1 MPDTSSLGFHSL
13 WGTGWQQ
20 SKNPRSL
27 ERAMML
33 IYFRDRN
40 GGTLYGIP
48 ITNCDYPL
56 FDFCFN
62 FSINDDT
69 RTFTAFVLSG
79 SRVITI
85 SIMSPSRQ
93 SPRKDVGILNV
104 TGFLS
109 CDTRTAKDP
118 STLSIVAFISVLSI
132 YCSRML
138 CRFCPHPIR
147 EYRLFLEQR
156 SYYNMPV
163 QRLVLKS
170 LHSYTDQMSNRIR
183 SPLHLLIRV
192 GS

>member
-79 SRVITI
+79 SRVIVI

-93 SPRKDVGILNV
+93 SPRNDVGILNV
-104 TGFLS
+104 IGLLS
-109 CDTRTAKDP
+109 CEIRIAKGP
-118 STLSIVAFISVLSI
+118 SILSIVAFISITSI
-132 YCSRML
+132 YCSHRL
-138 CRFCPHPIR
+138 SHFCQHPNR
-147 EYRLFLEQR
+147 EYRLSPER
-156 SYYNMPV
+156 CSNYNMPV
-163 QRLVLKS
+163 QRLALKS
-170 LHSYTDQMSNRIR
+170 PHSCT
-183 SPLHLLIRV
+183 
-192 GS
+192 G